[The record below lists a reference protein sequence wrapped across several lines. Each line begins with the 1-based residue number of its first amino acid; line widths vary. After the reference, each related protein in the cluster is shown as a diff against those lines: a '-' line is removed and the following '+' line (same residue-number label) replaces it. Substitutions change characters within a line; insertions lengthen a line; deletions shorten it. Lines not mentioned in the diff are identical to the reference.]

1 MGTIL
6 GQSDLDKLNTIFNYN
21 SFDKDTNNC
30 DSYPDI
36 TAAKSKLKKFLWK
49 NDVSDQLLNA
59 LCYVYIKNKKN
70 NLDVDL
76 CNYLYYWLGSKVL
89 TNLRHTHFFFEV
101 IKTIYDI
108 LSKGELGK
116 VCDPVKYSIYDY
128 YNFYKFKEVYD
139 LSEDY
144 NTYKSHFII
153 PNPSCDKNYQDKLK
167 TYVYLYKKLRNECAI
182 EKTNYH
188 EEYCNVF
195 NKFFTTEKDIE
206 LSLWKCK
213 LKESEEHD
221 QQLEEPRVDAE
232 NVPLPERH
240 GLIVGQKL
248 YRQGLLETE
257 EFAEH
262 LGTQHTGLRAENT
275 VMGSV
280 SDHPDNSPPSTVK
293 KSITSAV
300 SAAGL
305 LVPPFLVY
313 HVIAIVIVQRD
324 VLCYI

>member
-1 MGTIL
+1 MKYLLIYSFSFYHYHYSYIL
-6 GQSDLDKLNTIFNYN
+6 
-21 SFDKDTNNC
+21 
-30 DSYPDI
+30 
-36 TAAKSKLKKFLWK
+36 LKKIIYQKHELEGGIWNK
-49 NDVSDQLLNA
+49 NISDELLNA
-59 LCYVYIKNKKN
+59 LCYVYIKKEN
-70 NLDVDL
+70 NTLNENL

-89 TNLRHTHFFFEV
+89 TNLRLKDFFFDV
-101 IKTIYDI
+101 ITRIYRI
-108 LSKGELGK
+108 LNESELGK
-116 VCDPVKYSIYDY
+116 ICDPAEHNIYNH
-128 YNFYKFKEVYD
+128 NFQKFKDIYD

-167 TYVYLYKKLRNECAI
+167 TYVYLYNKLRDECSI
-182 EKTNYH
+182 EKTNYNAQ
-188 EEYCNVF
+188 YCKVF
-195 NKFFTTEKDIE
+195 NKYFSNERHSEIT
-206 LSLWKCK
+206 SWKCK
-213 LKESEEHD
+213 LKESE
-221 QQLEEPRVDAE
+221 QQVVQLEEKPRKDAE
-232 NVPLPERH
+232 NETLLERR